1 MTAFLTILSAS
12 ILNLFIVENG
22 MNHFLGDGISAYMSA
37 EGALEY
43 TLLKSSNHREGF
55 SDTIESPD
63 KESLMFNTDSSITK
77 DILIGSMLQASD
89 NSYTGVIAPGGFEI
103 IPLFYDQGVLIQGSA
118 KNPNNNTSNIIKT
131 NTFIVTTDGELS
143 WNIIGN
149 DSTGKTY
156 GISGTG
162 SVVRSFGNTPS
173 ANIQEGFKKEMDAS
187 DTMIA

>member
-55 SDTIESPD
+55 SDNISNPD
-63 KESLMFNTDSSITK
+63 KESLLLNTDTSIAKNTLISSV
-77 DILIGSMLQASD
+77 LQASD
-89 NSYTGVIAPGGFEI
+89 NSYTGVITPGGFEI
-103 IPLFYDQGVLIQGSA
+103 IPLFYDEGQPIQGSA
-118 KNPNNNTSNIIKT
+118 KNPNADSSHLIKT
-131 NTFIVTTDGELS
+131 STFIVTEDGDLS

-149 DSTGKTY
+149 NGVGKTY

-162 SVVRSFGNTPS
+162 SVMRSFGNTPS

-187 DTMIA
+187 DLMTA